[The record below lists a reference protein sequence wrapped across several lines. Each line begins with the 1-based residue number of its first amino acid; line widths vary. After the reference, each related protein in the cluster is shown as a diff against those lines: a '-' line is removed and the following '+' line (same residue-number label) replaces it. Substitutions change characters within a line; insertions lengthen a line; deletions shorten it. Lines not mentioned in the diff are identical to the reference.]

1 MIHCYECTIT
11 LGSCAHT
18 VVSDPNIP
26 EVVPQKKN
34 SSHGDADC
42 CYTYCGTPGRPC
54 AHCPKGASSDT
65 WELPPCIAAPNIST
79 NSTSDNNST
88 GGQCLSQCRPSM
100 TSAASRAG
108 SGLASAAAAAAD
120 CSSSRHWTL
129 YNVAMCH
136 WTVVSSSPW
145 TIWTLVV
152 VLEQQRQ
159 LACLLGTLLTDLIH
173 CSLLMCVQCARTP
186 LALVKTKWKSRS
198 SS

>member
-1 MIHCYECTIT
+1 M
-11 LGSCAHT
+11 LPGDRAPAHPT
-18 VVSDPNIP
+18 QYAGEPTFLCLDPNIP
-26 EVVPQKKN
+26 EVFPQKKN
-34 SSHGDADC
+34 SSHGDNDC

-54 AHCPKGASSDT
+54 AHCPMGAPSDT
-65 WELPPCIAAPNIST
+65 WELPPCITAPNISS
-79 NSTSDNNST
+79 NSTSDNSST
-88 GGQCLSQCRPSM
+88 GGQCLSQCRSSM

-108 SGLASAAAAAAD
+108 SGLASAVTAD
-120 CSSSRHWTL
+120 CCRHWTL

-136 WTVVSSSPW
+136 WTVVLW

-152 VLEQQRQ
+152 ILEQQRQ
-159 LACLLGTLLTDLIH
+159 LAGLLGTLLTDLIH

>member
-1 MIHCYECTIT
+1 MIHCYKCTIT

-34 SSHGDADC
+34 SSHGDDDC

-54 AHCPKGASSDT
+54 AHCPKGASSET
-65 WELPPCIAAPNIST
+65 WELPPCITAPNIST
-79 NSTSDNNST
+79 NSTSDNTSST
-88 GGQCLSQCRPSM
+88 GGQCLSQCRPSV

-108 SGLASAAAAAAD
+108 SGLASPAAAAAD
-120 CSSSRHWTL
+120 CRHWTL